1 MFRDNIRLAFHNI
14 RHRQVRSWL
23 TILGIVVGVAAVVA
37 LISIGEGMQNSI
49 EEQFESIGYNTIIL
63 SPGGS
68 TEQASGPEG
77 RMGVLK
83 AMFGGGKPAVVDL
96 SVLDR
101 LPQVVSFGAQRIE
114 TGMIASENLD
124 GQAFLRITGL
134 TYGMTDYFNAY
145 FNGFPIAQ
153 GRNFDQ
159 SDRSVI
165 VLGAQVATDLGV
177 AVGDQVQIETT
188 DFEVIGILEST
199 ATEGKGTGGAMTF
212 RGMDTGLFVPIE
224 SLETLYGGE
233 GKISQALV
241 EVTDQTDV
249 VEASQA
255 IKTLFSQLGTP
266 VQTIT
271 AEEMSQQIKSAMSSI
286 QMTLT
291 AIAAISLLVGAIG
304 VMNTMFTSVLERTRE
319 IGIMKAI
326 GAKDRHVLSLFLIE
340 SGLLGIIGGAIGVL
354 VGVAISSLAGGVLSG
369 ALTQGR
375 GGEGIAFAASYSPWL
390 IIGAL
395 LLSFVLGAIAGVLP
409 ARRGAKLR
417 PVEALR
423 YE

>member
-1 MFRDNIRLAFHNI
+1 
-14 RHRQVRSWL
+14 
-23 TILGIVVGVAAVVA
+23 
-37 LISIGEGMQNSI
+37 
-49 EEQFESIGYNTIIL
+49 
-63 SPGGS
+63 
-68 TEQASGPEG
+68 
-77 RMGVLK
+77 
-83 AMFGGGKPAVVDL
+83 
-96 SVLDR
+96 
-101 LPQVVSFGAQRIE
+101 
-114 TGMIASENLD
+114 
-124 GQAFLRITGL
+124 
-134 TYGMTDYFNAY
+134 
-145 FNGFPIAQ
+145 
-153 GRNFDQ
+153 
-159 SDRSVI
+159 
-165 VLGAQVATDLGV
+165 
-177 AVGDQVQIETT
+177 
-188 DFEVIGILEST
+188 
-199 ATEGKGTGGAMTF
+199 MTF

-255 IKTLFSQLGTP
+255 IKTLFSQFETP

-271 AEEMSQQIKSAMSSI
+271 AEEMSEQMKSAMASI

-326 GAKDRHVLSLFLIE
+326 GAKDRHVLSLFMIE

-354 VGVAISSLAGGVLSG
+354 AGVAISSLAGGVLSG
-369 ALTQGR
+369 ALAVGPGS
-375 GGEGIAFAASYSPWL
+375 GGTSVSFAASYSPWL

-395 LLSFVLGAIAGVLP
+395 LASFVLGAIAGVLP